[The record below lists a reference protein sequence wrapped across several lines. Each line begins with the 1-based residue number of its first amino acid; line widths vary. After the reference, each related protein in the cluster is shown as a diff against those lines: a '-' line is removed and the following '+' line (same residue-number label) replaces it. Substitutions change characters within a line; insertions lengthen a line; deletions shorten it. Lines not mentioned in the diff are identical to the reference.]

1 MSLLSLPLRK
11 IKLYNQ
17 FMAARKNL
25 YRSRANKKVSGV
37 FGGLGEFY
45 NVDPTLLRL
54 AWIAIV
60 VFTGFVPGIIAY
72 LIAALVMPKK

>member
-1 MSLLSLPLRK
+1 
-11 IKLYNQ
+11 
-17 FMAARKNL
+17 MAARKNL

-37 FGGLGEFY
+37 FGGLGEVY

-72 LIAALVMPKK
+72 IIAALVMPKK

>member
-1 MSLLSLPLRK
+1 
-11 IKLYNQ
+11 
-17 FMAARKNL
+17 MAARKNL